1 MQIKIDNKTN
11 MRVTT
16 KENADGTVTI
26 LITEKNETPLGSVK
40 PGCTIRIGGREY
52 VVLGHGTDTTAVITK
67 KLVKSM
73 KFGSNSDYETSDIR
87 RYLNG
92 EFYRELR
99 NAVGDKN
106 IIEHKVDLTADDGT
120 NRGAFCRDKAS
131 LLTTDLY
138 RRYRAFLPK
147 MGESWWTATPV
158 SKEKEYVCYVCYVGS
173 NGALVW
179 NGSFW
184 SFGVRP
190 FCILNSSISDFEVV
204 GS

>member
-16 KENADGTVTI
+16 NENAYGTVTI

-67 KLVKSM
+67 KPVKSM

-120 NRGAFCRDKAS
+120 NRGVFCRDKVS
-131 LLTTDLY
+131 IITTEQY

-158 SKEKEYVCYVCYVGS
+158 SKEKEYACGVCCVGS
-173 NGALVW
+173 GGALRW
-179 NGSFW
+179 GGSAW
-184 SFGVRP
+184 PGGVRP
-190 FCILNSSISDFEVV
+190 FCILNSSISDFEIVD
-204 GS
+204 S

>member
-11 MRVTT
+11 MHVAT
-16 KENADGTVTI
+16 KQNADGTVTI
-26 LITEKNETPLGSVK
+26 LITEKNAMPLGQVK
-40 PGCTIRIGGREY
+40 PGSTIRIGEREY

-67 KLVKSM
+67 KPVKSM

-120 NRGAFCRDKAS
+120 NRGVFCRDKVS
-131 LLTTDLY
+131 IITTEQY
-138 RRYRAFLPK
+138 RRYRAFLPR

-158 SKEKEYVCYVCYVGS
+158 SKEKEYACGVCYVISG
-173 NGALVW
+173 GALGWFESVW
-179 NGSFW
+179 SY
-184 SFGVRP
+184 GVRP

-204 GS
+204 DS